1 MRQRSRD
8 VTPPHVDHNCQ
19 IIAASGDEPL
29 FSRPPFRRDA
39 WLIPLYDFPFS
50 DVKSIKGFLS
60 KQPRVRGPREARGWS
75 TRGGEVWVSRRGE
88 GGGRDGGGLSLIPPP
103 QPHHNSA
110 VNSSFRVN
118 SPWSITRV
126 KCNNHSRV
134 IIIHGIT
141 PRRGYYV
148 WEEGRNTP
156 ADSTGEITTLGM
168 WSASFSLVRISGR

>member
-103 QPHHNSA
+103 PNPTITLLLIHRFGLILRDQLPAWSA
-110 VNSSFRVN
+110 IITLASLSFME
-118 SPWSITRV
+118 SLPGE
-126 KCNNHSRV
+126 
-134 IIIHGIT
+134 GIT
-141 PRRGYYV
+141 CGRRG
-148 WEEGRNTP
+148 GIPQLTP
-156 ADSTGEITTLGM
+156 Q
-168 WSASFSLVRISGR
+168 VK